1 MESKIEEVKKE
12 EKKEE
17 EKKEEEYHE
26 IITDPVELKALE
38 EYKRSIATTTDKRDR
53 EVLDPYVLFDNDT
66 LIHFLRARKLN
77 VAKATRMILD
87 YYHWKHK
94 VNLDYLYKNFKLKE
108 KNRLQLLF
116 PHGFHKYAKDGS
128 PIYIQVMG
136 KLDPDEL
143 FKLDTPENICIY
155 SFLLSE
161 LMERELFKTCS
172 KIKKRYVH
180 GVFNII
186 DFRDIR
192 TTMLLNKK
200 LLSYLKDS
208 FGILQDCYPESLNGC
223 FVLNAG
229 FAFRAFYSAVK
240 LFLDA
245 KTRDKVRVYGED
257 YQEGLLEKVDSDC
270 LPLFFGG
277 KCQCQTP
284 GGCLFSNAGPWQ
296 TEEDKGANLPADI
309 VKGRKILNN
318 YMMSGMKRD

>member
-1 MESKIEEVKKE
+1 MESKIEE

-26 IITDPVELKALE
+26 IITDPAELKALE
-38 EYKRSIATTTDKRDR
+38 EYKHSLATTTDKRDK
-53 EVLDPYVLFDNDT
+53 EVLDPFVVLDNDF

-77 VAKATRMILD
+77 VKKATRMILD
-87 YYHWKHK
+87 YFHWKHK
-94 VNLDYLYKNFKLKE
+94 VNLDDLYKNFKLKE
-108 KNRLQLLF
+108 KNRLQLIF

-136 KLDPDEL
+136 KLNPDEL
-143 FKLDTPENICIY
+143 FKLDTPENICTY

-161 LMERELFKTCS
+161 IMERELFKTCS
-172 KIKKRYVH
+172 KIKKHYVH

-186 DFRDIR
+186 DFRDIK

-229 FAFRAFYSAVK
+229 FAFRAFYSAIK

-245 KTRDKVRVYGED
+245 KTRDKIRVYGDD
-257 YQEGLLEKVDSDC
+257 YREGLLEKVDSDC
-270 LPLFFGG
+270 LPSFFGG
-277 KCQCQTP
+277 TCQCQTP

-296 TEEDKGANLPADI
+296 TEEDKGENLPEDI
-309 VKGRKILNN
+309 VKGRIELNN
-318 YMMSGMKRD
+318 YMMNGIKENSNK